1 MRSNVLL
8 KMDLPTIAPK
18 WARIA
23 IIPAVV
29 GFGLFTVGLAVLFA
43 AACFHDPEVTK
54 KGGWILIVGGI
65 PIIWLFGIVTYRGA
79 DLWRFRNY
87 RAALEGDQLLVSS
100 GQAMAPVP
108 YDVKDLE
115 IVDHRRMQIIYVR
128 LGRNGH
134 KIFALDYYY
143 SAGMELIG
151 KLRKR
156 IGEQAAAEQPAISG
170 SIS

>member
-1 MRSNVLL
+1 
-8 KMDLPTIAPK
+8 
-18 WARIA
+18 
-23 IIPAVV
+23 
-29 GFGLFTVGLAVLFA
+29 
-43 AACFHDPEVTK
+43 
-54 KGGWILIVGGI
+54 
-65 PIIWLFGIVTYRGA
+65 
-79 DLWRFRNY
+79 
-87 RAALEGDQLLVSS
+87 
-100 GQAMAPVP
+100 MAPVP

>member
-1 MRSNVLL
+1 
-8 KMDLPTIAPK
+8 MDLPTIAPK

-29 GFGLFTVGLAVLFA
+29 GFGLFTVGLAVLVTV
-43 AACFHDPEVTK
+43 ACFHDLEVTK
-54 KGGWILIVGGI
+54 KGGWILIVGGM
-65 PIIWLFGIVTYRGA
+65 PIIWLFGIMTYRGA

-87 RAALEGDQLLVSS
+87 CAALEGDKFLVSS
-100 GQAMAPVP
+100 GQAIAPVA

-115 IVDHRRMQIIYVR
+115 IVDHHRIQIIYVQ

-156 IGEQAAAEQPAISG
+156 IGEQAAPGQPATRPLSK
-170 SIS
+170 